1 MTRDDTVII
10 LGILKTAYPNFYK
23 DMKKDEMYN
32 TIDLWNEMF
41 EMDDVNLVKVAVK
54 EYIQTGTFPP
64 SIAEIKNKIYKL
76 TNRETTPAELWNC
89 LQKALKNGIY
99 GSEEEFEKLP
109 AEVKA
114 FVKNPA
120 QLKEMAQMNSDVVNS
135 VTKGQ
140 FFKQI
145 EVIQARIK
153 EDKQMLPEARKVREL
168 ALGVGQDVNRMLD
181 ENREHI
187 PRLD

>member
-23 DMKKDEMYN
+23 DMRKNEMYN
-32 TIDLWNEMF
+32 TIDLWHEMF
-41 EMDDVNLVKVAVK
+41 ERDDVNLVKVAVK

-64 SIAEIKNKIYKL
+64 SIAEIKGKIYKL
-76 TNRETTPAELWNC
+76 TNCETTPAELWGC

-99 GSEEEFEKLP
+99 GSKEEFEKLP

-120 QLKEMAQMNSDVVNS
+120 QLKEMALMDSDVVNS

-140 FFKQI
+140 FLKQI
-145 EVIQARIK
+145 EMIQARVK
-153 EDKQMLPEARKVREL
+153 EEKQMLPEARKMREL
-168 ALGVGQDVNRMLD
+168 ALCVGQDVNKLLN
-181 ENREHI
+181 E
-187 PRLD
+187 